1 MTHEAIFKYFSPGKR
16 MFDWRSTENSPSPLK
31 NKEIHIL
38 IVKGPNAAALD
49 AGPSCPPLEQRLSEV
64 QERRREPNRRLT
76 NRVAVTEAVGC
87 SSILSHSL
95 FYFLSLLSLKTRLQR
110 WTRCLDRASC
120 SLSGHRCVLCRRMS
134 LTATLSILSF
144 RC

>member
-49 AGPSCPPLEQRLSEV
+49 AGPSCPPRNRDYLRCRSGVASQTVALLIVLPSQKLSDA
-64 QERRREPNRRLT
+64 PPS
-76 NRVAVTEAVGC
+76 C
-87 SSILSHSL
+87 HIPSSI
-95 FYFLSLLSLKTRLQR
+95 FFLSVSLKTRLQR